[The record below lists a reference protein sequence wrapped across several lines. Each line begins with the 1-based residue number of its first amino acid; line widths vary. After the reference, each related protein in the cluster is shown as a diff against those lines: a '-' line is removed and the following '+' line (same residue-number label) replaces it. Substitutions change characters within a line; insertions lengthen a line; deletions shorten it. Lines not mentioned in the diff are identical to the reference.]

1 MFQTFEL
8 PKAEEFFAPIQSL
21 NELAVSNMEKLV
33 ALQTKN
39 FEKYSALTL
48 ANIKEASSI
57 TDLEQSKEF
66 FEKQAELSK
75 KVTEEL
81 TADAT
86 VVAEIGKSYA
96 AEVQALVT
104 ANVEKAVEAAQAVEA
119 PAKKAAPRA
128 KKAA

>member
-21 NELAVSNMEKLV
+21 NALAVSNMEKLV

-75 KVTEEL
+75 KVSEEL
-81 TADAT
+81 TADAA

-104 ANVEKAVEAAQAVEA
+104 ANVEKAVEAAAVEA
-119 PAKKAAPRA
+119 PVKKAAPRT